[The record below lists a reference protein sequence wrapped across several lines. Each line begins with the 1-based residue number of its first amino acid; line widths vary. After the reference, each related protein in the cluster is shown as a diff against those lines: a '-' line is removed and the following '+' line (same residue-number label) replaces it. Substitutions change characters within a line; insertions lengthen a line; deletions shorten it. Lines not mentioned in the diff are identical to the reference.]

1 MTDTDARLIEL
12 AERCEAATGPD
23 RELDIAILTHPAF
36 GYRDVFEDGRLFDR
50 GNDGYWSLE
59 GDEKNGPLPSP
70 TASLDAAMTLVPE
83 NCAVDIDNGPSHWIC
98 LGKQAPMGRA
108 DVKYPKPGYDG
119 QGDSWLTV
127 SAIAKTMPLALCAAA
142 LRAIASQETTR

>member
-1 MTDTDARLIEL
+1 MTMKEL
-12 AERCEAATGPD
+12 ADQVEAATGPD
-23 RELDIAILTHPAF
+23 RDIDHAIANLTNYATV
-36 GYRDVFEDGRLFDR
+36 GEVLTY
-50 GNDGYWSLE
+50 
-59 GDEKNGPLPSP
+59 

-119 QGDSWLTV
+119 EGDSWLTV

>member
-1 MTDTDARLIEL
+1 MTMKEL

-83 NCAVDIDNGPSHWIC
+83 GWEWAVGMVEGKRIAGCRQPGP
-98 LGKQAPMGRA
+98 GAPCPEIEA
-108 DVKYPKPGYDG
+108 ATP
-119 QGDSWLTV
+119 
-127 SAIAKTMPLALCAAA
+127 ALALCAAA
-142 LRAIASQETTR
+142 LRARAALGDSK

>member
-83 NCAVDIDNGPSHWIC
+83 GWEPFLETDICRDTPGLFWKWGLGHPTYDAVHGESSH
-98 LGKQAPMGRA
+98 AA
-108 DVKYPKPGYDG
+108 
-119 QGDSWLTV
+119 
-127 SAIAKTMPLALCAAA
+127 LALCAAA
-142 LRAIASQETTR
+142 LRARAALGDSK